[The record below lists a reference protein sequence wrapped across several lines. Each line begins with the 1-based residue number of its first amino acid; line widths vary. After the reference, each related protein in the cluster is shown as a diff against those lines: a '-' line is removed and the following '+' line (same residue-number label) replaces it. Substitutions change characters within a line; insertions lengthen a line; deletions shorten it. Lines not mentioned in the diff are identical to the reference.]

1 MTDSQGNETVEEK
14 LPAAIPTENKPAESD
29 EPKLPDGVSERTKEQ
44 FDKIKEHNA
53 QLKAE
58 LDAYKSKTSVLDELR
73 VPDLKEET
81 PNLSTTEVA
90 EIKSK
95 FVDDNG
101 YIDVAKIEAL
111 DSELRAANERAKRA
125 EDKADRIEKKIQNS
139 EETVEIKAV
148 HAEYPQL
155 DPHNEKFDPNFYKL
169 VKLELV
175 DQMMNGE
182 KDLKKAAQAISKLYT
197 PQVDVQKA
205 QEEAVVEFSKKT
217 AKRSQASED
226 VTGRGKGEPSDKD
239 EMSRKTQQGDVD
251 ALYKRLQASGN

>member
-1 MTDSQGNETVEEK
+1 MTDSTGNETVEEK
-14 LPAAIPTENKPAESD
+14 LPTAIPTENKPAESD
-29 EPKLPDGVSERTKEQ
+29 DPNLPDGVAERTKEQ
-44 FDKIKEHNA
+44 FDKLKEHNA
-53 QLKAE
+53 QMKAE
-58 LDAYKSKTSVLDELR
+58 LDALKGKTSVLDEFR
-73 VPDLKEET
+73 PPTDAVET
-81 PNLSTTEVA
+81 PNLPPDKAE

-95 FVDDNG
+95 YVDENG

-111 DSELRAANERAKRA
+111 DAELKAANETAKQAKDTATRL
-125 EDKADRIEKKIQNS
+125 EKKIQNS
-139 EETVEIKAV
+139 EETVEIKAA
-148 HAEYPQL
+148 HAEFPQL
-155 DPHNEKFDPNFYKL
+155 DPHNEKFDPNFYRL

-175 DQMMNGE
+175 DQMMNGT
-182 KDLKKAAQAISKLYT
+182 KDLMKAAQSISKLYT

-205 QEEAVVEFSKKT
+205 KEEAVVEFSKKT